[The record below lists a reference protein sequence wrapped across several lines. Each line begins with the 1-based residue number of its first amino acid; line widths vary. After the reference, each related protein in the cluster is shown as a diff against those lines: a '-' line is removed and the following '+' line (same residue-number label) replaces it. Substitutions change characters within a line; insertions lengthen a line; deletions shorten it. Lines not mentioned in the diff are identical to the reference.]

1 MGRLK
6 DEIMERDEA
15 WLSKARAMGWKCLVC
30 GETPPYGERDTFFRT
45 NRCGACAR
53 NAERD
58 D

>member
-1 MGRLK
+1 MK